1 MAALQYTEQLYGTVF
16 GPYGPFHL
24 RENGEAA
31 AATANESAASLIGA
45 AKKTV

>member
-24 RENGEAA
+24 RENGEMA
-31 AATANESAASLIGA
+31 AATANEGAASPIDA
-45 AKKTV
+45 ANKTV